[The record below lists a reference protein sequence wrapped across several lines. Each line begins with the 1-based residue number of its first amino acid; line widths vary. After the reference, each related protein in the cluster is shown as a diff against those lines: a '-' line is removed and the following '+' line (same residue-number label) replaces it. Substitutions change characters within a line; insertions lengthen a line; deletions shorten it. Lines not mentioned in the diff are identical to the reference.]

1 MLLYPAIDL
10 MAGQAVR
17 LRQGRAEEKTVYSDD
32 PVSVAREW
40 AVRGGDWLHV
50 VDLDAAFSG
59 VQSNLALVRR
69 MADAA
74 GIPVQLGGGIRDEA
88 AVERALEA
96 GVSRVVI
103 GTRAAEG
110 DDFLA
115 RMVGR
120 FGRDRIAVGIDARDG
135 FVAVRGWTSS
145 TKLAALDLARVAES
159 SGVAAIVYTDIAT
172 DGMLQGPN
180 MQAIEAMVAATT
192 VPVISSGGVSS
203 AGDLRALAKVRGLA
217 GAIVGKALFDGL
229 IPGNLRAVLDQP
241 ED

>member
-10 MAGQAVR
+10 MGGQAVR
-17 LRQGRAEEKTVYSDD
+17 LRQGRVEEKTVYSDD
-32 PVSVAREW
+32 PVSVARAW
-40 AVRGGDWLHV
+40 ASRGGDWLHV

-159 SGVAAIVYTDIAT
+159 SGVAAIIYTDIAT